1 VCVEDLPGP
10 SAAATLADGRRL
22 AFQRRGTRLDEGSPL
37 RPALAW
43 YTGQPYAT
51 QGVRDGLVAAIENGL
66 HCLIVSGGYG
76 VVRAEEPIHDY
87 QAHLSKTRGVWARR
101 LPAILRDYVERNGIT
116 RTITIVS
123 NVYAAVLPRELTRDD
138 VRYVPT
144 FSPGVDQ
151 GAALQVVPARVGE
164 RLTDVLAQL

>member
-1 VCVEDLPGP
+1 MGSLEDTLLLIPCSGGKKGARDPGFPVVCVEDLLGP
-10 SAAATLADGRRL
+10 TAAATLADGRRL

-51 QGVRDGLVAAIENGL
+51 PGVHDGLVAAIEKGL

-101 LPAILRDYVERNGIT
+101 LPAILRDYVESVTSRRSPPMWTKVRRFGWP
-116 RTITIVS
+116 
-123 NVYAAVLPRELTRDD
+123 LPA
-138 VRYVPT
+138 
-144 FSPGVDQ
+144 S
-151 GAALQVVPARVGE
+151 ANA
-164 RLTDVLAQL
+164 